1 MKLILEEF
9 KPYLVEQV
17 IDWVYTKHTTSI
29 ELMTNISKMDRSKIR
44 DIFSFNTLNIDEI
57 QRGKDK
63 TEKYLFK
70 LSDGNFIES
79 VVMNYENRISACLST
94 QVGCKFGCRFCA
106 SGKGGFIRNLTVGEI
121 VEQLYHITCRS
132 KRKVKNIVFMGIGEP
147 FDNYDNLIDTID
159 ILTHFK
165 TFNIGKRK
173 ITVSTIGIPEKIL
186 KLAATR
192 LNVKL
197 AVSLHAPTDALRR
210 KIMSAASKYSISDIL
225 DACLKYRERTKKR
238 VTIEYIL
245 LKDVNDND
253 ANAYKLAKLIKH
265 SGFYVNLIPYNEIPN
280 CSLKTSERSSGFK
293 KILRD
298 YGITVEIRNS
308 KGDDIEGACGQLR
321 IGKIKQDGSK
331 K

>member
-1 MKLILEEF
+1 
-9 KPYLVEQV
+9 
-17 IDWVYTKHTTSI
+17 
-29 ELMTNISKMDRSKIR
+29 MTNISKMDRSKLR
-44 DIFSFNTLNIDEI
+44 DIFTFNSLNIDEVHV
-57 QRGKDK
+57 GKDK

-70 LSDGNFIES
+70 LSDGNYIES

-94 QVGCKFGCRFCA
+94 QVGCKFACRFCA
-106 SGKGGFIRNLTVGEI
+106 SGKGGFVRHLTVGEI
-121 VEQLYHITCRS
+121 VEQLYHIVCRS

-147 FDNYDNLIDTID
+147 LDNYDNLIEAID

-173 ITVSTIGIPEKIL
+173 ITVSTIGITDKIL
-186 KLAATR
+186 KLAATQ

-210 KIMSAASKYSISDIL
+210 KIMSAASKYTVDSII
-225 DACLKYRERTKKR
+225 DACIKYRERTKKR
-238 VTIEYIL
+238 VTIEYL
-245 LKDVNDND
+245 LIDGVNDND

-280 CSLKTSERSSGFK
+280 CSFKTSVRTIAFK
-293 KILRD
+293 NILRD

-321 IGKIKQDGSK
+321 IGKIKDNGSK